1 MADSTLEWPDS
12 KISNNALIEAC
23 LGEIAELENKGAYLE
38 GIELAVQYNRQYQ
51 SPAIEETLVRLRQ
64 LAFTQV
70 SKKPALKQWPWQVPD
85 LFPDH
90 HNKLVEI
97 SPERLDLDVLCSA
110 IVHHGA
116 LLVRGLVHDQQ
127 AIDYLRSG
135 IDRALERYDAWAE
148 GVPLSETTPWFTP
161 MPALGEGA
169 PGKLERTYVREKCGL
184 LTADSP
190 HMLHCLL
197 ELFHERGILGIVEKY
212 LGERPA
218 ISSKKATLRRVF
230 PDLGR
235 ADWHQD
241 GQFLDQ
247 GVGIRA
253 LNVWLSLSHC
263 GDDAPGMEIIARRLN
278 RIVETGTH
286 DAMYDWTVSSEMVQQ
301 TEELRSAVVKPL
313 FEPGDVLF
321 FDDWNLHK
329 TSITP
334 EMTKT
339 RYAVETWFF
348 APSKYPPKHAAL
360 MA

>member
-1 MADSTLEWPDS
+1 MVDSMLAWPDS
-12 KISNNALIEAC
+12 KTTQDTSVETC
-23 LGEIAELENKGAYLE
+23 LEEIAKLEAEGAYLE
-38 GIELAVQYNRQYQ
+38 GIERAVYYNRQLQ
-51 SPAIEETLVRLRQ
+51 APAIEEALVRLRH

-70 SKKPALKQWPWQVPD
+70 SKVPALKQWPWQVPD

-90 HNKLVEI
+90 NNRLVEI
-97 SPERLDLDVLCSA
+97 SPDRLDLDVLSSA

-127 AIDYLRSG
+127 AIEYLKAG
-135 IDRALERYDAWAE
+135 IDRALEMYDAWTE
-148 GVPLSETTPWFTP
+148 GASLSETTPWFTP
-161 MPALGEGA
+161 MPASGEGA
-169 PGKLERTYVREKCGL
+169 PGKLERTFVREKCGL

-197 ELFHERGILGIVEKY
+197 ELFHERGILKVVEEY
-212 LGERPA
+212 LGERAA

-247 GVGIRA
+247 GIGIRA

-286 DAMYDWTVSSEMVQQ
+286 DAMYDWTVSSDMVQQ
-301 TEELRSAVVKPL
+301 TEELRSAVVKPQ

-329 TSITP
+329 TSVSP

-348 APSKYPPKHAAL
+348 SPSKYPPKHAAL
-360 MA
+360 IA